1 MITEQKNISNDRDEL
16 EKKADFNIVGQNAIM
31 QSANM
36 ARAGNTRFAQA
47 YAKNWGRKM
56 KVNAVSEEQQEVRG
70 QYMDN
75 FKHVYD
81 VIGKHDQKEQ
91 IA

>member
-1 MITEQKNISNDRDEL
+1 VITELQDISNDREEL
-16 EKKADFNIVGQNAIM
+16 EKKADFALLGQNCIQ

-56 KVNAVSEEQQEVRG
+56 KANAQTEE
-70 QYMDN
+70 
-75 FKHVYD
+75 
-81 VIGKHDQKEQ
+81 
-91 IA
+91 